1 MQPALPPKLIE
12 KQLILNVIRLQRT
25 ELLDQSLLSLLQEK
39 LDWEFIIATT
49 LSNQVINLLYFQL
62 HLPLFISHVPEEII
76 SRLRQWNLAILSKNI
91 IQTEQFQK
99 IFHQFKEHTI
109 ELIILKGPILA
120 ELVYPKPE
128 LRTYSDLDILI
139 RLTDLTK
146 AKQILLNN
154 GYQLY
159 EGVYP
164 ESFYLK
170 YHYHLSFYKW
180 VGDVVCIIEIH
191 WHILPSS
198 FPIQLDIEML
208 WSSALQTKLYGITA
222 FHLSWEH
229 FLLHLSTSFI
239 LDNHLTL
246 KTCCDIT
253 EVIQKHQD
261 TINLGNL
268 LPIAD
273 QHNCRKMLYYAL
285 FCSQK
290 YCGLALPLEINTR
303 YPWNEFQDR
312 WLKQHAEASYFPTNL
327 PQKGRWHTSK
337 EYLLYWFR
345 YLLLTDTKGYR
356 FQFFKQLLFPDE
368 YFLHSFYR
376 MRVDRIFL
384 LQRIRYMLKGIKNVF
399 IILFLYF
406 RLRFLSKKPVS

>member
-1 MQPALPPKLIE
+1 MQSILPPKLKE

-62 HLPLFISHVPEEII
+62 NIPPFISYVPKETM
-76 SRLRQWNLAILSKNI
+76 SQLRQWNLAIISKNI
-91 IQTEQFQK
+91 ILTEQLQN
-99 IFHQFKEHTI
+99 ILQQFKEHTI
-109 ELIILKGPILA
+109 EPIILKGPVLA
-120 ELVYPKPE
+120 ESVYPKPE
-128 LRTYSDLDILI
+128 LRMYTDLDILI
-139 RLTDLTK
+139 RLTDLAK

-180 VGDVVCIIEIH
+180 VGNVVCLIEIH
-191 WHILPSS
+191 WHILPSA

-208 WSSALQTKLYGITA
+208 WSSALQTKLHGITV

-229 FLLHLSTSFI
+229 FLLQLSTSFI
-239 LDNHLTL
+239 LDNHLAL
-246 KTCCDIT
+246 KTCCDISQL
-253 EVIQKHQD
+253 IQKYQD
-261 TINLGNL
+261 TINLGSL
-268 LPIAD
+268 LHIAH
-273 QHNCRKMLYYAL
+273 QNKCQKMLYYAL

-290 YCGLALPLEINTR
+290 YCGLELSQEIFTMHS
-303 YPWNEFQDR
+303 WNKFQVR
-312 WLKQHAEASYFPTNL
+312 WLNQQAEDNYFPTNI
-327 PQKGRWHTSK
+327 PKKGRWHKSK
-337 EYLLYWFR
+337 EYLIYWLR
-345 YLLLTDTKGYR
+345 YLLLTDKKVYR
-356 FQFFKQLLFPDE
+356 LQFIKQLLFPDE

-376 MRVDRIFL
+376 LRVDRIFFPL
-384 LQRIRYMLKGIKNVF
+384 RIRYLLKGIKNIF

-406 RLRFLSKKPVS
+406 NLRFLSKKPVS